1 MRDLVHTPAHIALNF
16 ARLFGPILL
25 VIAVIIGLTSDDNGA
40 GLADLYAGW
49 PYLLGA
55 WLLAE
60 FLHLV
65 SAVGDD
71 DVRDLHSNCVDHP
84 RWLWEVWS
92 NSSAGGP

>member
-1 MRDLVHTPAHIALNF
+1 MRDLAHAPAHIALNF
-16 ARLFGPILL
+16 ARMFGPILL
-25 VIAVIIGLTSDDNGA
+25 VVAVVIGLGSDDNGA
-40 GLADLYAGW
+40 GLADFFAGW
-49 PYLLGA
+49 PYLLCA

-71 DVRDLHSNCVDHP
+71 DTRDRDPNCLDRP

-92 NSSAGGP
+92 EG